1 MAVIPAAA
9 TSSRP
14 SGRPAPRP
22 DEGSANEA
30 LTAAEMT
37 PAEAAHADALLADLY
52 AFNPGLRRLSAPA
65 ESPRG
70 PLFAEARPTRRP
82 GNASAVDAAVAE
94 AVSGR
99 PAASPAASPS
109 ASAAAQAPVRAAAS
123 VGNRPSPRPRGGN
136 APAVANALAE
146 AVANANPAAGRPLAS
161 IGAPMRKPARAAT
174 ALAPVRDSEAEAVAI
189 AAAAAM
195 RPVPPSAAPP
205 AAAATPPADDSAQ
218 RARDEELQRQ
228 AEERARAR
236 AQSDAQAE
244 AQARAQ
250 AEARARA
257 QAEAERKAAIASQ
270 GSYRPPEMDDE
281 PEVAQ
286 KPAQGTTAGEVARN
300 ATQRG
305 FESGKTQVIG
315 VIGAGRASRGLIRL
329 RNGRIVTVR
338 IGDKIDGG
346 AINKIGDGKI
356 SYVKG
361 GRTYNLPIMNGR

>member
-1 MAVIPAAA
+1 M
-9 TSSRP
+9 
-14 SGRPAPRP
+14 
-22 DEGSANEA
+22 
-30 LTAAEMT
+30 TAAE
-37 PAEAAHADALLADLY
+37 AVAADALLADLY
-52 AFNPGLRRLSAPA
+52 VFNPALRRLSAPA
-65 ESPRG
+65 AGRG
-70 PLFAEARPTRRP
+70 PVFAQVRPVSRPMLRP
-82 GNASAVDAAVAE
+82 GGPARAVVDAAIAE
-94 AVSGR
+94 AVATAAAPAQGSGR
-99 PAASPAASPS
+99 AA
-109 ASAAAQAPVRAAAS
+109 
-123 VGNRPSPRPRGGN
+123 GNRPNPRPGRIVGAGSG
-136 APAVANALAE
+136 AAVASALAE
-146 AVANANPAAGRPLAS
+146 AVASSNPVAGRPLVTA
-161 IGAPMRKPARAAT
+161 GAPLRKPVRAAA
-174 ALAPVRDSEAEAVAI
+174 ALAPIRDSEAEAVAI

-195 RPVPPSAAPP
+195 RPVAPLPSPRVQTAPP
-205 AAAATPPADDSAQ
+205 AVSAPAPPAVAIAPADDSAQ

-257 QAEAERKAAIASQ
+257 QAEAERQAAIASQ
-270 GSYRPPEMDDE
+270 GSYRPPELDDE

-286 KPAQGTTAGEVARN
+286 KPAQGTTAGDVARN

-305 FESGKTQVIG
+305 FETGKTQVIG

-338 IGDKIDGG
+338 IGDRIDGG

-356 SYVKG
+356 TYVKG